1 MIGLNGNLFM
11 KNLTF
16 APQPKWKHIAKA
28 FFATDKSDE
37 KIIAQNSEAVN
48 SHFCQFNLV
57 GFYQMFFVIVAKLL
71 MKCKIYQ

>member
-28 FFATDKSDE
+28 IFATDKSDE
-37 KIIAQNSEAVN
+37 KIIQHWSLNNKKTFRNYTE
-48 SHFCQFNLV
+48 
-57 GFYQMFFVIVAKLL
+57 GFLL
-71 MKCKIYQ
+71 